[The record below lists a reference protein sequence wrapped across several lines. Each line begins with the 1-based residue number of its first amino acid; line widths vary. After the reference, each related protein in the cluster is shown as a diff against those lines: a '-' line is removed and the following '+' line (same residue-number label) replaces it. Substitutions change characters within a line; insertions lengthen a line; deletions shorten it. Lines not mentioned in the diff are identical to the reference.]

1 MKTTEN
7 TMGKKRL
14 TALDEYINR
23 VYVLVLLLIPGAAGC
38 AGLLYTFE
46 RIFGLLPGVS
56 WPLLIVFDLSCAM
69 YLGIGIFFV
78 RTGFEQGMVRA
89 AKLKAGKIFLV
100 MVCVVQF
107 NFILYMVPATDFW
120 GFAFYFVILMSFF
133 LDVKMVTAASAGI
146 GLSLVGAWIIN
157 GTIHLPA
164 RDAYFMVNLLDR
176 IVCVA
181 LSLPTTILLIYL
193 ISHFLVN
200 AKKDELE
207 QNNERVQSMLAA
219 VSDLSDK
226 LLAAG
231 SALSQISINE
241 SASAEELASTSETL
255 LTNSNALEEKA
266 DKSLENLHSLNEWA
280 EVVNTNVE
288 KVEHTSRDLL
298 EKSGEN
304 EKLLHSL
311 QGINAEVAS
320 SMEDTIAVAAKLSEA
335 VGEIDITLN
344 LINEISSSTNLLA
357 LNASI
362 EAARAGEAG
371 KGFAVVA
378 GEVGNLANSTQQS
391 LDEVKAVIN
400 RVQENVDDMTRY
412 VEENSHKLA
421 EQNQFFETVFH
432 GLQEMMQMLHHTMD
446 DINTM
451 GDAHDKQAEVIM
463 GTVAISKEIAEDI
476 QRENREFGNI
486 NTMVDSNA
494 ADLADMAKQ
503 ITAINAMADEINE
516 LINH

>member
-1 MKTTEN
+1 MKTAKH
-7 TMGKKRL
+7 TMGKRHV

-23 VYVLVLLLIPGAAGC
+23 VYVLVLLLIPSAAGC

-46 RIFGLLPGVS
+46 RIIGLLPGVS
-56 WPLLIVFDLSCAM
+56 WPLLIIFDISCAL
-69 YLGIGIFFV
+69 YLGIGIFLV
-78 RTGFEQGMVRA
+78 RTGFEQGAVRET
-89 AKLKAGKIFLV
+89 KLKAGKFFLIA
-100 MVCVVQF
+100 VCVVQF
-107 NFILYMVPATDFW
+107 NFILYMIPATDFW
-120 GFAFYFVILMSFF
+120 GFAFYFVVLMAFF
-133 LDVKMVTAASAGI
+133 LDVRMVAAASAGI
-146 GLSLVGAWIIN
+146 ALSLAGAWVLN
-157 GTIHLPA
+157 GSIHLPA

-176 IVCVA
+176 IVCIV
-181 LSLPTTILLIYL
+181 LTLPTTVLLIYL
-193 ISHFLVN
+193 VSHFLVN
-200 AKKDELE
+200 AKKDEME
-207 QNNERVQSMLAA
+207 RNNERVQSVLAS
-219 VSDLSDK
+219 VSELSDK

-241 SASAEELASTSETL
+241 SASAEELAATSESL

-266 DKSLENLHSLNEWA
+266 DKSLENLHALCEWA
-280 EVVNTNVE
+280 EVVNSNVD

-298 EKSGEN
+298 EKSEEN

-311 QGINAEVAS
+311 QGINGEVAS

-391 LDEVKAVIN
+391 LDEVKEVIN
-400 RVQENVDDMTRY
+400 RVQDNVNAMTQY
-412 VEENSHKLA
+412 VEENSRKLA
-421 EQNQFFETVFH
+421 EQNKSFGNVFR
-432 GLQEMMQMLHHTMD
+432 GLQEMMQMLHRSMD

-451 GDAHDKQAEVIM
+451 GDAHEKQAEVIM
-463 GTVAISKEIAEDI
+463 GTVTISEDIAKDI

-486 NTMVDSNA
+486 NTMVDNNA

-503 ITAINAMADEINE
+503 ITAINAMADEISGLLN
-516 LINH
+516 